1 MSLEEDMMTRG
12 STSKE
17 ATRFGSSQPSVASSC
32 GTGEALFKKQ
42 PSPVSIEMNR
52 ARKACGVG
60 VGAVDR
66 DERVA
71 DAGDAG

>member
-1 MSLEEDMMTRG
+1 MMTRG
-12 STSKE
+12 STSEE
-17 ATRFGSSQPSVASSC
+17 ATRFGSSQPNVASSC
-32 GTGEALFKKQ
+32 GTGEAMFKTR
-42 PSPVSIEMNR
+42 PSAESIELNK

-60 VGAVDR
+60 ADAVER

>member
-1 MSLEEDMMTRG
+1 MTRETT
-12 STSKE
+12 STE

-32 GTGEALFKKQ
+32 GTGETVFRKE
-42 PSPVSIEMNR
+42 PSPASIEINR
-52 ARKACGVG
+52 ARKAYGM
-60 VGAVDR
+60 GAGAADR

>member
-1 MSLEEDMMTRG
+1 MMTRE
-12 STSKE
+12 STSEE

-32 GTGEALFKKQ
+32 GTGEVMFKTR
-42 PSPVSIEMNR
+42 PSATSIELNR

-60 VGAVDR
+60 AGSLDR

>member
-1 MSLEEDMMTRG
+1 MTRE
-12 STSKE
+12 STSEE
-17 ATRFGSSQPSVASSC
+17 ATRFGSSQPNVASSC
-32 GTGEALFKKQ
+32 GTGEAIFKTR
-42 PSPVSIEMNR
+42 PSAESIELNK

-60 VGAVDR
+60 AGAADR